1 MGTYQQPG
9 NKKTLDYSS
18 IGKGLGAGSSA
29 YAAGIAAGAKAKAA
43 QAAAAAKASAK
54 ADKLAAKKRS
64 AIHDLDMDLSSKAKF
79 NNTKVQAAYQE
90 VLENQLGV
98 LAKLEY
104 NSDDWNTQ
112 VKAITNMVGSS
123 KLGIELVNTEYRDY
137 KDVYQVT
144 AGSNT
149 LSPISSHIN
158 GGPLATNDPD
168 MVDLIK
174 DYGSG
179 GAGIK
184 FEGGSYID
192 ANNKLVVNTN
202 LTMNWTEQ
210 NTAAGTTPRTAT
222 LSFQK
227 YNDVKDKGYDIIGR
241 TNGEAFK
248 IMMNGQKDLYFDDNY
263 HAGFTEEVKTSIQ
276 QGNGTYTEETIKSYS
291 DALSEEK
298 AKFDSSVGDLKIDQ
312 SSWQLLGGNGQIDP
326 NDAGD
331 RIKYADL
338 LWKKLEDENA
348 ISDKS
353 KFNIK
358 DLEKSD
364 QFTIRINSLRGKGI
378 GGFGKA
384 QNTKAFQRFDAAGL
398 DPNTGQAWA
407 NNVPANKRIP
417 LSKRG
422 HVNPKQLKVIAKN
435 IQSHG
440 TQGIS
445 DLADLMTQLN
455 TKGYKYKSGQDAK
468 NDIQTSYEAEY
479 TSVSGDTSPSQDDIL
494 KFAAGKYTDN
504 SGNVVTPASG
514 VYYGADQIQANKL
527 FDMTP
532 SKRTAI
538 PLPATNEDQIYE
550 LILKQMNLSPTEYNY
565 IVNNTRLKNPK
576 VPKAGTVVKTK

>member
-29 YAAGIAAGAKAKAA
+29 YAAGIAAGAKARAA
-43 QAAAAAKASAK
+43 KAAAAAKASAK
-54 ADKLAAKKRS
+54 ADKLATKKRS

-90 VLENQLGV
+90 VLQGQLKTLGM
-98 LAKLEY
+98 LEY
-104 NSDDWNTQ
+104 NSDDWNAQ
-112 VKAITNMVGSS
+112 VKAITNMVESS
-123 KLGIELVNTEYRDY
+123 KLGIELVNHEYKDY
-137 KDVYQVT
+137 KDIYQVT
-144 AGSNT
+144 PGSNT
-149 LSPISSHIN
+149 LTPISSHIN

-184 FEGGSYID
+184 FEGGSSIV
-192 ANNKLVVNTN
+192 NGKLVVNTN

-210 NTAAGTTPRTAT
+210 NVTPGNAARTAT

-241 TNGEAFK
+241 TDSGPFTV
-248 IMMNGQKDLYFDDNY
+248 MMNAQKEMYFDDNY
-263 HAGFTEEVKTSIQ
+263 HAGFTERVKTSIQ
-276 QGNGTYTEETIKSYS
+276 QGDGTYTEETIKSYS

-298 AKFDSSVGDLKIDQ
+298 AKFDSSVGDLEINQ

-326 NDAGD
+326 TDAGD

-338 LWKKLEDENA
+338 LWKKLKDENA

-384 QNTKAFQRFDAAGL
+384 QNTKAFHKFDAAGL

-422 HVNPKQLKVIAKN
+422 HVNPKQLKVVAKN

-440 TQGIS
+440 VQGIS
-445 DLADLMTQLN
+445 DLAELMTELN

-468 NDIQTSYEAEY
+468 NDIQHSYEAEY
-479 TSVSGDTSPSQDDIL
+479 TSVSGNANPTQADVL
-494 KFAAGKYTDN
+494 KFAAGKYRDN
-504 SGNVVTPASG
+504 SGNVVPPTSG

-538 PLPATNEDQIYE
+538 PLPATNEAQIYE

-565 IVNNTRLKNPK
+565 IVNNTKLKNPK
-576 VPKAGTVVKTK
+576 VPKERTVVKTK